1 MSEGAEVNS
10 DVEGEDLVLVAG
22 SLSVFGLYIRTHYA
36 KEPCHTSVLTAFMY
50 YHELTQNQS
59 PVTFYRVARM
69 SLRTF
74 KLLLSDLES
83 TNKLPSNERVC
94 SGERLLIF
102 LYVISG
108 NSSRAAQERWQHGP
122 GTMARIVRQCLDAID
137 ARWSAM
143 VSLPRPD
150 TPAQIRDSA
159 KYYPYFKDCIGAFD
173 GTHIPVVPP
182 SAIAPRF

>member
-1 MSEGAEVNS
+1 M
-10 DVEGEDLVLVAG
+10 
-22 SLSVFGLYIRTHYA
+22 
-36 KEPCHTSVLTAFMY
+36 
-50 YHELTQNQS
+50 
-59 PVTFYRVARM
+59 
-69 SLRTF
+69 
-74 KLLLSDLES
+74 
-83 TNKLPSNERVC
+83 
-94 SGERLLIF
+94 
-102 LYVISG
+102 IS
-108 NSSRAAQERWQHGP
+108 
-122 GTMARIVRQCLDAID
+122 RIVRQCLDAID